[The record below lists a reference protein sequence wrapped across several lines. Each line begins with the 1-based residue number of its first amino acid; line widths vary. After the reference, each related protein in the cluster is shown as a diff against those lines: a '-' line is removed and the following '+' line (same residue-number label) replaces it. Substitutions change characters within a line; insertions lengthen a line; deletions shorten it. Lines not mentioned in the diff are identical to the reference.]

1 MKKHLIA
8 TFIFIAYS
16 VILIKVMVFKDVP
29 IIRIGSLML
38 KFGGTQ
44 EGPANLVPFKTILPY
59 LLGEK
64 GLLIGAINLLGNI
77 VLLVPIGF
85 LVPFV
90 FRNMTWKKTLA
101 LAVAAGFFIEGMQ
114 VVLHLGIFDIDDV
127 ILNAIGVVI
136 GYWAFVILANWVRSG
151 KYKTII
157 IIAIIVIAT
166 AVTALYA
173 IYPKGQQQRMNSLR
187 GAENGQSDRFDNE
200 ERKMSPGVDP
210 CNGTG
215 GTGQI
220 ISMRNNT
227 ITIKRNDGIS
237 QIIKLT
243 DRTKIRT
250 SMGPASESDLKT
262 GDRVTVVIDSS
273 ETATL
278 VLICNAAIK

>member
-8 TFIFIAYS
+8 TFILIAYS

-157 IIAIIVIAT
+157 ITAIIVIAT

-220 ISMRNNT
+220 ISMGNNT

-278 VLICNAAIK
+278 VLICNASIN

>member
-1 MKKHLIA
+1 
-8 TFIFIAYS
+8 
-16 VILIKVMVFKDVP
+16 VFKDMP

-59 LLGEK
+59 LLGEM

-77 VLLVPIGF
+77 VLLMPIGF

-90 FRNMTWKKTLA
+90 FRNMTWKKTLVV
-101 LAVAAGFFIEGMQ
+101 AVAAGFFIEGMQ

-127 ILNAIGVVI
+127 ILNAIGVLL
-136 GYWAFVILANWVRSG
+136 GYWVFAILANWVRSG
-151 KYKTII
+151 KYKTI
-157 IIAIIVIAT
+157 VIT
-166 AVTALYA
+166 VVVVFAVAVASLYA
-173 IYPKGQQQRMNSLR
+173 IYPKGQQRRMNSVR
-187 GAENGQSDRFDNE
+187 GAENGQSDRYDQGE
-200 ERKMSPGVDP
+200 GKISPGVDP

-220 ISMRNNT
+220 VNVGNNT
-227 ITIKRNDGIS
+227 ITIKGGNGIS

-243 DRTKIRT
+243 DQTTIRN
-250 SMGPASESDLKT
+250 SMGTASISDLKT
-262 GDRVTVVIDSS
+262 GDGVTVVIDGS

-278 VLICNAAIK
+278 VLICNTAI

>member
-1 MKKHLIA
+1 VKKHLIA
-8 TFIFIAYS
+8 TFILIAYS

-157 IIAIIVIAT
+157 ITAIIVIAT

-220 ISMRNNT
+220 ISMGNNT

-278 VLICNAAIK
+278 VLICNASIN

>member
-8 TFIFIAYS
+8 TFILIAYS

-90 FRNMTWKKTLA
+90 FRNMTWKKTLV

-157 IIAIIVIAT
+157 ITAIIVIAT

-210 CNGTG
+210 CNDTG

-220 ISMRNNT
+220 ISMGNNT

-250 SMGPASESDLKT
+250 SMGPASKSDLKT
-262 GDRVTVVIDSS
+262 GDGVTVVIDSS

-278 VLICNAAIK
+278 VLICNAAIN